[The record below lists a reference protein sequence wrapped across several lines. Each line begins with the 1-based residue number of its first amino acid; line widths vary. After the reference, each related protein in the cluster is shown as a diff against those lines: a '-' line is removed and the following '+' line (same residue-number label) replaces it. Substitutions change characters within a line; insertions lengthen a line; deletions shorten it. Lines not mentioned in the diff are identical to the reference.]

1 VFVGILAL
9 GMLGYLFDRV
19 LRIAVA
25 LLLRR
30 YQPTT

>member
-1 VFVGILAL
+1 VAL
-9 GMLGYLFDRV
+9 GMLGYVFDRV
-19 LRIAVA
+19 LRIVVA